1 MFNNQMLFD
10 RRMTVRMDRDADRT
24 ETRASRCGLPEGLRS
39 IGMGLGSRGDPLHD
53 VPRKYLLCF
62 IYCGLVN
69 LFYILLLLY
78 FFLFACFCLGG
89 GSGVDFLFSCEFVL
103 QEVVYK
109 TVPWIFIVIALP
121 WNLAALAVE

>member
-89 GSGVDFLFSCEFVL
+89 GAVGL
-103 QEVVYK
+103 
-109 TVPWIFIVIALP
+109 IFYSHANFFFRRWSTRPSLGS
-121 WNLAALAVE
+121 LS